1 MRCFLPFSLFLVA
14 SGFAQE
20 TGSLPSAQ
28 AAQAARLSVDA
39 TDVQK
44 RLYHV
49 RMTMPAKP
57 GPLTLLYPQWI
68 PGEHGPT
75 GPITDLVGLKIEASG
90 QSIPWKRDLVN
101 MFAFHV
107 DVPAGAMQLDVT
119 YDFISAPDAPGYS
132 SGGSV
137 TTELAVMNWNQLIL
151 YPEGTPADQLAYQA
165 NLKLPNGWRYG
176 TALPIARESGSEIE
190 FKPAPLTT
198 LIDRS

>member
-1 MRCFLPFSLFLVA
+1 MRPLVWIALAAIA
-14 SGFAQE
+14 SAQE
-20 TGSLPSAQ
+20 IRVQ
-28 AAQAARLSVDA
+28 VDA
-39 TDVQK
+39 TDAPRRIV
-44 RLYHV
+44 HV
-49 RMTMPAKP
+49 HLTIPAKP

-75 GPITDLVGLKIEASG
+75 GPFTDLVGLKIEASG

-137 TTELAVMNWNQLIL
+137 TTELAVMN
-151 YPEGTPADQLAYQA
+151 
-165 NLKLPNGWRYG
+165 
-176 TALPIARESGSEIE
+176 
-190 FKPAPLTT
+190 
-198 LIDRS
+198 